1 MIKRYC
7 EITVYVIKNFY
18 KQENFSSI
26 IISCFPVFVK
36 KIKERRRLFAAAK
49 IALLFPERLAVRA
62 LIHGGVCFVGAHK
75 DFVQRAVVCVV
86 AVVCAL
92 ANGAFDAL
100 VGIFVHDLPSFCFA
114 RD

>member
-1 MIKRYC
+1 MIS
-7 EITVYVIKNFY
+7 F
-18 KQENFSSI
+18 FSA
-26 IISCFPVFVK
+26 FVK
-36 KIKERRRLFAAAK
+36 NIKERRRLFAAAK

-75 DFVQRAVVCVV
+75 DFVQRAVVCAV

-100 VGIFVHDLPSFCFA
+100 IGVFVHDFPPFCFA